1 METLGFTK
9 WVIYGQKAMGTL
21 SASSRNHTEDF
32 PGNIKDEKDISA
44 PDLEGLVIPKDLRSN
59 VFK

>member
-9 WVIYGQKAMGTL
+9 WVMYSQKAMGTL

-32 PGNIKDEKDISA
+32 PGNIKDEEDISA
-44 PDLEGLVIPKDLRSN
+44 PDLEGLVIPKGLQSN